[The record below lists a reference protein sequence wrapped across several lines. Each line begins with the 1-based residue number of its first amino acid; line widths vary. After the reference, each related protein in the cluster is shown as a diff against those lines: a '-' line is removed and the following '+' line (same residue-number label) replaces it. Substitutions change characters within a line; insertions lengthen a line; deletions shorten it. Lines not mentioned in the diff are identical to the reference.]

1 MLETQMDEWMICF
14 DELNVLGADVEKY
27 IRNDAE
33 SIQQLN
39 MKLQELKMRWD
50 SVVQRMEQLSKE
62 VRTFQKKFLN
72 SNFVFCTKQRI
83 LKMKN

>member
-62 VRTFQKKFLN
+62 VRTFKKIF
-72 SNFVFCTKQRI
+72 
-83 LKMKN
+83 

>member
-33 SIQQLN
+33 SIQQL
-39 MKLQELKMRWD
+39 KH
-50 SVVQRMEQLSKE
+50 E
-62 VRTFQKKFLN
+62 VAGAEDALG
-72 SNFVFCTKQRI
+72 
-83 LKMKN
+83 